1 MTTLELTTEY
11 GVFQMTALPYA
22 SKLKVQKY
30 TVNYVKVVDVVMFP
44 HGNKIDEFST
54 RIEEFR
60 HSIILSF
67 RRSIID
73 PFHEKNDSKKNHSIK
88 VEKFLYVF
96 ARENCFVFS
105 SEFNSTPNR
114 LLKIIAMMIRI
125 IIMSIFHE
133 MHVINVAITL
143 LQYLNENLI
152 RNKS

>member
-105 SEFNSTPNR
+105 SELR
-114 LLKIIAMMIRI
+114 IRI

-133 MHVINVAITL
+133 MHIINAAITL